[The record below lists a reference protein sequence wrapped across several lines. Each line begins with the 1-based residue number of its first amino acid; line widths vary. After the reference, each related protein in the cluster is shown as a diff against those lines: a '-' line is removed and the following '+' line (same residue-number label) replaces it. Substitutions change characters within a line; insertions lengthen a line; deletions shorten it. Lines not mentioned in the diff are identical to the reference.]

1 MTLQVAALLAGLAL
15 TFGVAAQ
22 ALAYEEIEIEYE
34 TSNGKTIVDVSYELA
49 GVEKDSKFTY
59 FTTDLDEVWEE
70 LSDELDLS
78 VEDIESILD
87 GTYGVEEGNRAD
99 AEEAIED
106 AEFALEEAVYEIED
120 VDDVDEKA
128 ELQGYYDTAE
138 EYLEKA
144 EEAFDFGKYADAEE
158 WAEKA
163 EEKVEDYIL
172 KSSSSDN
179 DESEDEDNNKGH
191 GNDDDK
197 CDDDNPGNSDK
208 CDDDKYEDN
217 DKSSDFSNFGKS
229 TDRVELQKQLQ
240 LLLTLLIQL
249 LQGQL

>member
-15 TFGVAAQ
+15 TFGVATQ

-34 TSNGKTIVDVSYELA
+34 TSNGKTIVDVSYELD
-49 GVEKDSKFTY
+49 GIQKDSKFNY
-59 FTTDLDEVWEE
+59 STTDLDEVWEK
-70 LSDELDLS
+70 LSDDLDLT
-78 VEDIESILD
+78 VEDIEAILD
-87 GTYGVEEGNRAD
+87 GTYFDEDNGSRED

-120 VDDVDEKA
+120 EDDVDERA
-128 ELQGYYDTAE
+128 ELQEYYDTAE
-138 EYLEKA
+138 EYLEEA
-144 EEAFDFGKYADAEE
+144 DEAFNYGEYADAEE

-163 EEKVEDYIL
+163 EDKVEVYIL
-172 KSSSSDN
+172 DDKD
-179 DESEDEDNNKGH
+179 DNKGH

-197 CDDDNPGNSDK
+197 CDEDNPGNSHL
-208 CDDDKYEDN
+208 CDDDFEPELDRDRDRIN
-217 DKSSDFSNFGKS
+217 LSDDFKNFGQS

-249 LQGQL
+249 LQAQL